1 MPLGIL
7 RMSCC
12 QRAWEGEG
20 EQRAAL
26 MEETKPNEKKASV
39 LFAALRSAEL
49 INIISLF
56 LLLVF
61 FGTGGVG
68 G

>member
-1 MPLGIL
+1 
-7 RMSCC
+7 
-12 QRAWEGEG
+12 
-20 EQRAAL
+20 